1 MPPRVRS
8 AIVTQTERVA
18 TESEDLMSRALS
30 STFAI
35 ATTIAAAGAGVSAHV
50 PLRPPGSIKL
60 VVTLNVGGA
69 AYSASGPGE
78 CNYAADASIHQAPAR
93 MWSVRQRDPNQD
105 LNFTMWNLKN
115 GGEMFTLSMISGGKT
130 HRVNTLT
137 VGPAG
142 DRRGSGNA
150 SFAPL
155 GKSGRFTID
164 AVADTGTRI
173 TGTLACSAFTSPEEN
188 GD

>member
-1 MPPRVRS
+1 M
-8 AIVTQTERVA
+8 
-18 TESEDLMSRALS
+18 MSRAVS
-30 STFAI
+30 STLAI
-35 ATTIAAAGAGVSAHV
+35 ATTLAAASTSLSAHV
-50 PLRPPGSIKL
+50 PLRPPGSINV

-93 MWSVRQRDPNQD
+93 MWSVRRRDPNQD
-105 LNFTMWNLKN
+105 LNFTLWNLKS
-115 GGEMFTLSMISGGKT
+115 GGEMFTLSVISGGKT
-130 HRVNTLT
+130 HRVNTLL
-137 VGPAG
+137 VGPSG

-164 AVADTGTRI
+164 AVADTGSRI
-173 TGTLACSAFTSPEEN
+173 TGTLACSAFTEEN